1 MLRAHEVSVHFGGV
15 RAVDRVSLDVPDGAA
30 VGLVG
35 PNGSGKSTFLNA
47 LTGVVPATGRV
58 EIDGHTLPFGK
69 PRAIRQCGLAR
80 TFQTPQNFT
89 ELSCIENVLLSDS
102 DRRLTGLGGSWVLR
116 PAMWRHERQRWKR
129 AIETLDRVGLAP
141 LAEHSSAGLSYGQQR
156 LLELA
161 RGLIGEPSLLMLDEP
176 SAGLNATETVRLAE
190 ILKQVHAQGTSLLV
204 VDHKI
209 DFIDSLCD
217 QIVVLQLGQVIASGS
232 PDAVWRD
239 PQVVEA
245 YLGEA

>member
-1 MLRAHEVSVHFGGV
+1 MLRAHDVSVNFGGV
-15 RAVDRVSLDVPDGAA
+15 RAVDQVSLEVGDHAA

-47 LTGVVPATGRV
+47 LTGVVHATGRV
-58 EIDGHTLPFGK
+58 DVNGQDLPLGK

-80 TFQTPQNFT
+80 TFQTPQNFA
-89 ELSCIENVLLSDS
+89 ELSCIDNVLLSDT
-102 DRRLTGLGGSWVLR
+102 DRALTGLAGAWALR
-116 PAMWRHERQRWKR
+116 PRMWKLERQRWQR
-129 AIETLDRVGLAP
+129 AVDTLDRVGLAH
-141 LAEHSSAGLSYGQQR
+141 LAEHSAAGLSYGQQR

-161 RGLIGEPSLLMLDEP
+161 RSLIGEPSLLMLDEP

-190 ILKQVHAQGTSLLV
+190 ILKQVHASGTALLV

-209 DFIDSLCD
+209 DFIDSLCS
-217 QIVVLQLGQVIASGS
+217 QIVVLQLGRVIADG
-232 PDAVWRD
+232 PPEVVWND